1 MTNKEGLFS
10 CFDGKIGVISG
21 INKELSA
28 PAWMFYPK
36 CGDFYVFKWV
46 GLVAPEVYPEKRED
60 EVVLCH

>member
-36 CGDFYVFKWV
+36 CGDF
-46 GLVAPEVYPEKRED
+46 
-60 EVVLCH
+60 

>member
-1 MTNKEGLFS
+1 MFFME
-10 CFDGKIGVISG
+10 KIGVISG

-36 CGDFYVFKWV
+36 CGDFYAASKWE

-60 EVVLCH
+60 EMVLCH